1 MVGRKHRLCGQK
13 RQVITDLRSVF
24 HV

>member
-1 MVGRKHRLCGQK
+1 MVGRKHRLLWTK
-13 RQVITDLRSVF
+13 KQVITDLRSVF